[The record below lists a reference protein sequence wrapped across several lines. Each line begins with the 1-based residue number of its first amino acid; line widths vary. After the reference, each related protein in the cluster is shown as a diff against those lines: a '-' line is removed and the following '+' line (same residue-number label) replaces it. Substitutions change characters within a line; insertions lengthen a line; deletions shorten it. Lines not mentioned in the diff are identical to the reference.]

1 MTKKYLP
8 DINKLN
14 DKSLLGILIHLKCSQ
29 VQVAPEKKK
38 GTRNKGQ
45 ISHYQSPEKHVLPQH
60 PVTGTEHHK
69 YSQLSV

>member
-38 GTRNKGQ
+38 KRNTEQGTN
-45 ISHYQSPEKHVLPQH
+45 ITLPIARETCFT
-60 PVTGTEHHK
+60 TGTEHHK

>member
-38 GTRNKGQ
+38 EHGTRD
-45 ISHYQSPEKHVLPQH
+45 
-60 PVTGTEHHK
+60 K
-69 YSQLSV
+69 YHITNRQRNMFYHSIQLQALNIINTPS